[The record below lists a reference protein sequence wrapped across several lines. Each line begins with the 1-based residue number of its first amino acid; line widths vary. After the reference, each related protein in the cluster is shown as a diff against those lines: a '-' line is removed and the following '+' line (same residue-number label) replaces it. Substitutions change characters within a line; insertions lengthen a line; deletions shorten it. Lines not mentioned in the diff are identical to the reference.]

1 MANRVDGLDRVF
13 PPDLN
18 PTDLKS
24 LVIVDDEISYLDYLG
39 DLMSEHLGC
48 PVHTFSRPGAALEAM
63 RKLNVGAVA
72 TDYYMPGINGIELV
86 SKARSI
92 VSGVPFILITG
103 HGAELVAR
111 GFDDLPEVRA
121 VLNKPFTWRTLA
133 DEVIRH
139 WPSRPAP
146 SIRGT

>member
-1 MANRVDGLDRVF
+1 M
-13 PPDLN
+13 N
-18 PTDLKS
+18 PTAHKS
-24 LVIVDDEISYLDYLG
+24 LVIIDDEISYLDYLG
-39 DLMSEHLGC
+39 DLMSEHLAC

-63 RKLNVGAVA
+63 RRLDVGAVA
-72 TDYYMPGINGIELV
+72 TDYYMPGMNGLELV

-92 VSGVPFILITG
+92 LSGVPFILITG

-139 WPSRPAP
+139 WPIQPAP
-146 SIRGT
+146 SIREA